1 MTDGK
6 GKGLIVEKKL
16 ICQMFYLIKTPAWA
30 KKVFPGRIWDFPSDK
45 NELFLTF
52 DDGPHPVHTPFVLDE
67 LRAHNAKAT
76 FFCIGK
82 NVADH
87 PEIYRRILEEGH
99 AVGNHTYNHLNGWK
113 VKDEIYL
120 ENIQKAQQYID
131 STLFRPPYGRM
142 TTFQVKQLLSPR
154 YRLKTVMWTVLSG
167 DFDEAISPAQ
177 CLQNVLLH
185 TAKGAIIV
193 FHDSEKAQERMR
205 HALPAVLKY
214 FGGKGFTFNSVPYT

>member
-1 MTDGK
+1 
-6 GKGLIVEKKL
+6 
-16 ICQMFYLIKTPAWA
+16 MFYLVKTPAWV
-30 KKVFPGRIWDFPSDK
+30 KKVYPGRIWDLPSEK
-45 NELFLTF
+45 SELFLTF

-67 LRAHNAKAT
+67 LRNYNAKAT

-82 NVADH
+82 NVVDH
-87 PEIYRRILEEGH
+87 PQIYRRILEEGH

-120 ENIQKAQQYID
+120 ENIQRARQYID

-142 TTFQVKQLLSPR
+142 SNFQVKQLLLPR

-167 DFDEAISPAQ
+167 DFDESISPAQ

-185 TAKGAIIV
+185 TTKGATYQ
-193 FHDSEKAQERMR
+193 KMRMVR
-205 HALPAVLKY
+205 KLMGQHSYK
-214 FGGKGFTFNSVPYT
+214 FKSGT

>member
-1 MTDGK
+1 
-6 GKGLIVEKKL
+6 
-16 ICQMFYLIKTPAWA
+16 MFYLVKTPAWV
-30 KKVFPGRIWDFPSDK
+30 KKVYPGRIWDLPSEK
-45 NELFLTF
+45 SELFLTF

-67 LRAHNAKAT
+67 LRNYNAKAT

-82 NVADH
+82 NVVDH
-87 PEIYRRILEEGH
+87 PQIYRRILEEGH

-120 ENIQKAQQYID
+120 ENIQRARQYID

-142 TTFQVKQLLSPR
+142 SNFQVKQLLLPR

-167 DFDEAISPAQ
+167 DFDESISPAQ

-185 TAKGAIIV
+185 TTKGAIIV

-214 FGGKGFTFNSVPYT
+214 FGGKGFTFSPVPYS